1 MKQRHCP
8 DDDKNITMLLDQKN
22 LGKLP
27 LVLMINNVLI
37 FIMSSVPG
45 PKVGELRVF
54 LSEGGVC
61 VFVGGGHK
69 SLQPGSLL
77 AALYGS

>member
-1 MKQRHCP
+1 MMIRILQSF
-8 DDDKNITMLLDQKN
+8 KN

-61 VFVGGGHK
+61 VFVGGGGHK